1 MQKLKFL
8 FLTKLDFSSMIGE
21 HHFILRC
28 VPQVLPEQQVVD
40 LDMKVMLQACT
51 GVFSTDSFGNQLY
64 AGSLLAPHRVF
75 HYRVNGEIVRDDGE
89 RRQEAAA
96 SCLRYP
102 TKLTSPSEE
111 MRLYADELWQQEL
124 SCLSGDSYGIASR
137 LSEIIHR
144 EFAYVPGSTNVYT
157 TAAEAFR
164 QRSGVCQDYVH
175 VFLAL
180 ARLYGIPCRYV
191 SGLPFGEGATHAWVE
206 IWQNGLWYGLDP
218 TRGCLADEGYIKLN
232 VGRDFNDCPIER
244 GVFRGQADQL
254 QTTYMKV
261 DIL

>member
-1 MQKLKFL
+1 M
-8 FLTKLDFSSMIGE
+8 
-21 HHFILRC
+21 
-28 VPQVLPEQQVVD
+28 
-40 LDMKVMLQACT
+40 
-51 GVFSTDSFGNQLY
+51 
-64 AGSLLAPHRVF
+64 
-75 HYRVNGEIVRDDGE
+75 
-89 RRQEAAA
+89 
-96 SCLRYP
+96 
-102 TKLTSPSEE
+102 
-111 MRLYADELWQQEL
+111 
-124 SCLSGDSYGIASR
+124 
-137 LSEIIHR
+137 
-144 EFAYVPGSTNVYT
+144 
-157 TAAEAFR
+157 
-164 QRSGVCQDYVH
+164 H

>member
-40 LDMKVMLQACT
+40 LDMKVMPQACT

-64 AGSLLAPHRVF
+64 AGSLLAPHRF
-75 HYRVNGEIVRDDGE
+75 FYYRVNGEIVRDDGE

-124 SCLSGDSYGIASR
+124 SGLSGDSYGIASR

-180 ARLYGIPCRYV
+180 DRLYGIPCRYV

-218 TRGCLADEGYIKLN
+218 TRGCLADEVYIKLN

>member
-40 LDMKVMLQACT
+40 LDMKVMPQACT

-64 AGSLLAPHRVF
+64 AGSLLAPHRF
-75 HYRVNGEIVRDDGE
+75 FYYRVNGEIVRDDGE

-102 TKLTSPSEE
+102 TKLTRPSEE

-191 SGLPFGEGATHAWVE
+191 SGLPLGEGATHAWVE

>member
-40 LDMKVMLQACT
+40 LDMKVMPQACT

-64 AGSLLAPHRVF
+64 AGSLLAPHRF
-75 HYRVNGEIVRDDGE
+75 FYYRVNGEIVRDDGE

-175 VFLAL
+175 VFLVL

-191 SGLPFGEGATHAWVE
+191 SGLPLGEGATHAWVE

>member
-40 LDMKVMLQACT
+40 LDMKVMPQACT

-64 AGSLLAPHRVF
+64 AGSLLAPPRF
-75 HYRVNGEIVRDDGE
+75 FYYRVNGEIVRDDGE

>member
-40 LDMKVMLQACT
+40 LDMKVMPQACT

-64 AGSLLAPHRVF
+64 AGSLLAPHRF
-75 HYRVNGEIVRDDGE
+75 FYYRVNGEIVRDDGE

-124 SCLSGDSYGIASR
+124 SGLSGDSYGIASR

-144 EFAYVPGSTNVYT
+144 EFA
-157 TAAEAFR
+157 
-164 QRSGVCQDYVH
+164 
-175 VFLAL
+175 
-180 ARLYGIPCRYV
+180 
-191 SGLPFGEGATHAWVE
+191 
-206 IWQNGLWYGLDP
+206 
-218 TRGCLADEGYIKLN
+218 
-232 VGRDFNDCPIER
+232 
-244 GVFRGQADQL
+244 
-254 QTTYMKV
+254 
-261 DIL
+261 

>member
-1 MQKLKFL
+1 
-8 FLTKLDFSSMIGE
+8 
-21 HHFILRC
+21 
-28 VPQVLPEQQVVD
+28 
-40 LDMKVMLQACT
+40 MKVMPQACT

-64 AGSLLAPHRVF
+64 AGSLLAPHRF
-75 HYRVNGEIVRDDGE
+75 FYYRVNGEIVRDDGE

-96 SCLRYP
+96 FCLRYP

-111 MRLYADELWQQEL
+111 MRLYADELWQQEM
-124 SCLSGDSYGIASR
+124 SGLSGDSYGIASR

>member
-40 LDMKVMLQACT
+40 LDMKVMPQACT

-64 AGSLLAPHRVF
+64 AGSLLAPHRF
-75 HYRVNGEIVRDDGE
+75 FYYRVNGEIVRDDGE

-124 SCLSGDSYGIASR
+124 SGLSGDSYGIASR
-137 LSEIIHR
+137 LSETIHR
-144 EFAYVPGSTNVYT
+144 EFAYVPGSTNVHT
-157 TAAEAFR
+157 TAAAAFR

-180 ARLYGIPCRYV
+180 ARLYGIPCRSV

>member
-40 LDMKVMLQACT
+40 LDMKVMPQACT

-64 AGSLLAPHRVF
+64 AGSLLAPHRF
-75 HYRVNGEIVRDDGE
+75 FYYRVNGEIVRDDGE

-111 MRLYADELWQQEL
+111 MRLYADDLWQQEM
-124 SCLSGDSYGIASR
+124 SGLSGDSYGIASR

>member
-40 LDMKVMLQACT
+40 LDMKVMPQACT

-64 AGSLLAPHRVF
+64 AGSLLAPHRF
-75 HYRVNGEIVRDDGE
+75 FYYRVNGEIVRDDGE

-124 SCLSGDSYGIASR
+124 SGLSGDSYGIASR

-191 SGLPFGEGATHAWVE
+191 SGLPLGEGATHAWVE

>member
-40 LDMKVMLQACT
+40 LDMKVMPQACT

-64 AGSLLAPHRVF
+64 AGSLLAPHRF
-75 HYRVNGEIVRDDGE
+75 FYYRVNGEIVRDDGE

-102 TKLTSPSEE
+102 TKLTTPSEE
-111 MRLYADELWQQEL
+111 MRRYADELWQQEL

>member
-40 LDMKVMLQACT
+40 LDMKVMPQACT

-64 AGSLLAPHRVF
+64 AGSLLAPPRFF

>member
-1 MQKLKFL
+1 MQRLKFL

-40 LDMKVMLQACT
+40 LDMKVMPQACT

-64 AGSLLAPHRVF
+64 AGSLLAPHRF
-75 HYRVNGEIVRDDGE
+75 FYYRVNGEIVRDDGE
-89 RRQEAAA
+89 RRHEAAA

-124 SCLSGDSYGIASR
+124 SGLSGDSYGIASR

>member
-40 LDMKVMLQACT
+40 LDMKVMPQACT

-64 AGSLLAPHRVF
+64 AGSLLAPHRF
-75 HYRVNGEIVRDDGE
+75 FYYRVNGEIVRDDGE

-137 LSEIIHR
+137 LSEIIHSD
-144 EFAYVPGSTNVYT
+144 FAYVPGSTNVYT
-157 TAAEAFR
+157 TAAEVFR

-191 SGLPFGEGATHAWVE
+191 SGLPLGEGATHAWVE

>member
-8 FLTKLDFSSMIGE
+8 FLTKLEFSNMIGE
-21 HHFILRC
+21 HHFVLRC

-40 LDMKVMLQACT
+40 LDMKVMPQACT

-64 AGSLLAPHRVF
+64 AGSLLAPHRF
-75 HYRVNGEIVRDDGE
+75 FYYRVNGEIVRDDGE

-124 SCLSGDSYGIASR
+124 SGLSGDSYGIASR

-206 IWQNGLWYGLDP
+206 IWQNGLCYGLDP

>member
-64 AGSLLAPHRVF
+64 AGSLLAPHRF
-75 HYRVNGEIVRDDGE
+75 FYYRVNGEIVRDDGE

>member
-40 LDMKVMLQACT
+40 LDMKVMPQACT

-64 AGSLLAPHRVF
+64 AGSLLAPHRF
-75 HYRVNGEIVRDDGE
+75 FYYRVNGEIVRDDGE

-124 SCLSGDSYGIASR
+124 SCLSGDGYRIALNGIYLKLASYA
-137 LSEIIHR
+137 
-144 EFAYVPGSTNVYT
+144 PGSTNVHT

-180 ARLYGIPCRYV
+180 ARLYGIPARYV

-206 IWQNGLWYGLDP
+206 VWHEGLWYGLDP

>member
-40 LDMKVMLQACT
+40 LDMKVMPQACT

-64 AGSLLAPHRVF
+64 AGSLLAPHRF
-75 HYRVNGEIVRDDGE
+75 FYYRVNGEIVRDDGE

-124 SCLSGDSYGIASR
+124 SCLFGDSYGIASR

-191 SGLPFGEGATHAWVE
+191 SGLPLGEGATHAWVE

>member
-21 HHFILRC
+21 HHFVLRC
-28 VPQVLPEQQVVD
+28 VPQVLPEQQVAD
-40 LDMKVMLQACT
+40 LDMKVMP
-51 GVFSTDSFGNQLY
+51 GFSSGMFSLDSFGNQLY
-64 AGSLLAPHRVF
+64 AGSLLAPHRF
-75 HYRVNGEIVRDDGE
+75 FYYRVNGEIIRDDRE

-96 SCLRYP
+96 PCMRYP
-102 TKLTSPSEE
+102 TKLTSPSGE
-111 MRLYADELWQQEL
+111 MQGYARELWQQEL
-124 SCLSGDSYGIASR
+124 SGLSGNGYGIASR
-137 LSEIIHR
+137 LSDIIYKS
-144 EFAYVPGSTNVYT
+144 FTYAPGSTSVHT
-157 TAAEAFR
+157 TAEEAFQ
-164 QRSGVCQDYVH
+164 QRCGVCQDYVH

-180 ARLYGIPCRYV
+180 ARLYGIPARYV
-191 SGLPFGEGATHAWVE
+191 SGLPCGDGATHAWAEVWHE
-206 IWQNGLWYGLDP
+206 GLWYGLDP

>member
-28 VPQVLPEQQVVD
+28 GPQGLPEQQVVD
-40 LDMKVMLQACT
+40 LDMKVMPQACT

-64 AGSLLAPHRVF
+64 AGSLLAPHRF
-75 HYRVNGEIVRDDGE
+75 FYYRVNGEIVRDDGE

>member
-40 LDMKVMLQACT
+40 LDMKVMPQACT

-64 AGSLLAPHRVF
+64 AGSLLAPHRF
-75 HYRVNGEIVRDDGE
+75 FYYRVNGEIVRDDGE

-206 IWQNGLWYGLDP
+206 VWHEGLWYGLDP

>member
-1 MQKLKFL
+1 MQRLKFL
-8 FLTKLDFSSMIGE
+8 FLTKLEFSSMIGE
-21 HHFILRC
+21 HHFVLRC
-28 VPQVLPEQQVVD
+28 VPQVLPEQQIED
-40 LDMKVMLQACT
+40 LDMKVMPQACQ
-51 GVFSTDSFGNQLY
+51 GIFSTDSFGNQLY
-64 AGSLLAPHRVF
+64 AGSLLTPHRF
-75 HYRVNGEIVRDDGE
+75 FYYRVNGEIVRDDKE
-89 RRQEAAA
+89 KRQEAAA

-102 TKLTSPSEE
+102 TQLTSSSEE
-111 MRLYADELWQQEL
+111 MRLYADKLWQQEL
-124 SCLSGDSYGIASR
+124 SGLSGDSYGIASR
-137 LSEIIHR
+137 LSEIIHK

-180 ARLYGIPCRYV
+180 ARLYGIPSRYV

>member
-40 LDMKVMLQACT
+40 LDMKVMPQACT

-64 AGSLLAPHRVF
+64 AGSLLAPHRF
-75 HYRVNGEIVRDDGE
+75 FYYRVNGEIVRDDGE

-124 SCLSGDSYGIASR
+124 SGLSGDGYRIASR
-137 LSEIIHR
+137 LSDIIYKS
-144 EFAYVPGSTNVYT
+144 FTYAPGSTNVHT

-175 VFLAL
+175 VFLAI
-180 ARLYGIPCRYV
+180 ARLYGIPARYV

-206 IWQNGLWYGLDP
+206 VWHEGLWYGLDP

>member
-28 VPQVLPEQQVVD
+28 VPQVVPEQQVVD
-40 LDMKVMLQACT
+40 LNMKVKHQTCT
-51 GVFSTDSFGNQLY
+51 GEFSTDSFGNQLY
-64 AGSLLAPHRVF
+64 AGSLLAPHRF
-75 HYRVNGEIVRDDGE
+75 FYYRVNGEIVRDDGE

>member
-40 LDMKVMLQACT
+40 LDMKVMPQACT

-64 AGSLLAPHRVF
+64 AGSLLALHRF
-75 HYRVNGEIVRDDGE
+75 FYYRVNGEIVRDDGE